1 MKTIHERRHIP
12 YVIRITELMPVHAI
26 AYELAGQANN
36 GGNMKSISF
45 WRREVLSLSLTER
58 MFFRDAIRTLQSWD
72 TIKEEYSELDLIRR
86 ILESEL
92 RMLEANNP
100 GEETK
105 ERNPLFIHHCVA
117 GKATY

>member
-1 MKTIHERRHIP
+1 
-12 YVIRITELMPVHAI
+12 
-26 AYELAGQANN
+26 
-36 GGNMKSISF
+36 MKSVRF

-92 RMLEANNP
+92 RMIEGRDPEEEAR
-100 GEETK
+100 
-105 ERNPLFIHHCVA
+105 ERNPLFRHHSGV
-117 GKATY
+117 GKAAC